1 MTGTSR
7 TRKTL
12 TLFVALVTLAGAVA
26 FLAIS
31 LTRPVPVANASL
43 GAEWQCHKTA
53 FILTTC
59 RRIAYT
65 QPVVESSEQR
75 RIFCLRRA

>member
-1 MTGTSR
+1 MTGTSG

-12 TLFVALVTLAGAVA
+12 ALFVAMVTLVGVVA

-31 LTRPVPVANASL
+31 WTHPTPVANASL

-53 FILTTC
+53 FILTIC
-59 RRIAYT
+59 SKIVHIE
-65 QPVVESSEQR
+65 PVIESSNYR